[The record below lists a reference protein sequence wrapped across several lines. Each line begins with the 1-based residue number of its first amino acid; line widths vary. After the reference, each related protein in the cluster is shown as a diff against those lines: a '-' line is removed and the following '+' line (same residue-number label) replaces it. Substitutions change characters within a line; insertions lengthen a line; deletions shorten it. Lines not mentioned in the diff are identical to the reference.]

1 MKNYTRPQLTILG
14 AVADETLASTV
25 SPLLKCAG
33 SGDALMQLTVQ
44 NGTTVCS
51 K

>member
-1 MKNYTRPQLTILG
+1 MKNYTSPQLVVLG
-14 AVADETLASTV
+14 KVADETLASTV

-44 NGTTVCS
+44 NGTTTCP
-51 K
+51 